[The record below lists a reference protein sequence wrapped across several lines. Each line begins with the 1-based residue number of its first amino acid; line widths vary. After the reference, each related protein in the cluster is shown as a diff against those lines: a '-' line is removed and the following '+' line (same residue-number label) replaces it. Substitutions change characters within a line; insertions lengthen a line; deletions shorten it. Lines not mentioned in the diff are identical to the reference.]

1 MQSSYDG
8 RQRNSW
14 KPAGSNKGLYRNWE
28 VPLFFFSVQVFEDMY
43 LHIVIVANI
52 DFIYNVIN
60 LMYNRESLVKSVLSA
75 ANWSRLKI

>member
-1 MQSSYDG
+1 LKT
-8 RQRNSW
+8 SW
-14 KPAGSNKGLYRNWE
+14 KQQRFVQKLGSPI
-28 VPLFFFSVQVFEDMY
+28 VFFSVQVFEDMY

-75 ANWSRLKI
+75 AN

>member
-1 MQSSYDG
+1 MKT
-8 RQRNSW
+8 SW
-14 KPAGSNKGLYRNWE
+14 KQQRFVQKLGSPI
-28 VPLFFFSVQVFEDMY
+28 VFFSVQVFEDMY

-75 ANWSRLKI
+75 AN

>member
-1 MQSSYDG
+1 MKT
-8 RQRNSW
+8 SW
-14 KPAGSNKGLYRNWE
+14 KQQRFVQKLGSSI
-28 VPLFFFSVQVFEDMY
+28 VFFSVQVFEDMY

-75 ANWSRLKI
+75 AN